1 MAKLGQWPTAA
12 LVSVPTW
19 DQPEKAN
26 YALMNHRAHPRPVGS
41 PGQRSPP
48 PAPSASHSLHE
59 ASRPRGPP
67 GAGGG
72 PPNAGGS
79 GSAEPGLTLL
89 HHRGCVYFRPRH
101 RIWGPWGRSR
111 AISSPEP
118 FPKHGLPRGPGGKP
132 RTRLVG
138 ATTPPG
144 TAGSSAALGLRCPG
158 REWEMPRGPA
168 PPGSRDRHVSASV
181 ESLGTGPGRGQSA
194 PRESARLAG
203 RGEQPSLLSLVGL
216 RVFPPPCDPVLWEL

>member
-1 MAKLGQWPTAA
+1 
-12 LVSVPTW
+12 
-19 DQPEKAN
+19 
-26 YALMNHRAHPRPVGS
+26 MNHRAHPRPVGS
-41 PGQRSPP
+41 PGQLSPP
-48 PAPSASHSLHE
+48 PAPSASRSLHE
-59 ASRPRGPP
+59 AGRPRGPP

-72 PPNAGGS
+72 PPQRGRLRLRRAGPDTS
-79 GSAEPGLTLL
+79 PSPGVCL
-89 HHRGCVYFRPRH
+89 FPPRH
-101 RIWGPWGRSR
+101 GIRGPRGRSR

-216 RVFPPPCDPVLWEL
+216 RVFPPPRDPVLWEL